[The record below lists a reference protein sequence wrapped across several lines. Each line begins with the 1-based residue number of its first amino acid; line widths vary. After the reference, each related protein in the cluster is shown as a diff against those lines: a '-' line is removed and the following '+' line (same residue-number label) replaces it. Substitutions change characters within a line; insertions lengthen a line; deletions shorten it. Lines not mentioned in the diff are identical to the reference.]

1 MKRVVILSVICLATI
16 ALTGGLLAWGQTS
29 QSQEQQNRYS
39 QPKPA
44 SNNSSSTATAPSN
57 KPAGPPA
64 DAAAALKE
72 GTASS
77 SPSFTDSEPLIGVG
91 DLVHIS
97 VMGAPEFDQ
106 DLRVGAN
113 GDASVALVG
122 AVHLAGLTPDAAA
135 QTLRKR
141 LMDGG
146 FFSDPQVTVLEK
158 EYATQGVS
166 VLGEVQKPGVYPI
179 VGPRN
184 LFDVL
189 SLAGGTTAKA
199 GQVVSITHRKLP
211 TKLETVTLSNDP
223 SKNLDANVQVL
234 PGDTVVVSKAG
245 IVYVVGDVHH
255 PTGVIMDNGGTLTV
269 LQAVAMAEGVNNTAA
284 LNKSKVIR
292 KTSEGQKEI
301 PIELKKIMSAK
312 TPDVNLVAGDIVF
325 IPSSAAKSA
334 AARSLDAAVR
344 LATGVV
350 AYRAVY

>member
-1 MKRVVILSVICLATI
+1 MKRVVVLSVVCLATI
-16 ALTGGLLAWGQTS
+16 ALTGGLLAWGQNPQAPT
-29 QSQEQQNRYS
+29 QESPYA

-44 SNNSSSTATAPSN
+44 SGATGAAATAPSA
-57 KPAGPPA
+57 KPAPSPA
-64 DAAAALKE
+64 DTVTDQT
-72 GTASS
+72 GTQSKS
-77 SPSFTDSEPLIGVG
+77 TTFTDSEPLIGVG

-255 PTGVIMDNGGTLTV
+255 PTGVLMDNGGTITV

-284 LNKSKVIR
+284 LNKSKV
-292 KTSEGQKEI
+292 
-301 PIELKKIMSAK
+301 
-312 TPDVNLVAGDIVF
+312 
-325 IPSSAAKSA
+325 
-334 AARSLDAAVR
+334 
-344 LATGVV
+344 
-350 AYRAVY
+350 